1 MRVPIRVELR
11 KSVSIRAV
19 AFAFVL
25 FAMAAGIRADSVTIG
40 LASAGTAADSGQF
53 NSDGNTIAIA
63 PNAAWAAALPGS
75 SWVSF
80 GLTGDTSAPGF
91 FVVPNGTVVSFL
103 DTFTVPGVAT
113 GGTLTVMADDSAAV
127 FLNGVSLIA
136 EATSV
141 GNAYNTCSNFGI
153 GCVQATTIDLPGS
166 LFTTGSNT
174 LEFQVAQRA
183 GSSFGLDYV
192 ATVIDPLPVSEPG
205 SGILMAIGLLGLAIA
220 GFRREQSGLELG
232 AA

>member
-25 FAMAAGIRADSVTIG
+25 FAMAAGIRADSVTIS
-40 LASAGTAADSGQF
+40 LASAGTAADSGQS

-63 PNAAWAAALPGS
+63 PNVTWAAALPGS

-80 GLTGDTSAPGF
+80 GLTGDPSAPGF
-91 FVVPNGTVVSFL
+91 FVVPNGTVVSFF
-103 DTFTVPGVAT
+103 DTFTLPGVAT

-153 GCVQATTIDLPGS
+153 
-166 LFTTGSNT
+166 
-174 LEFQVAQRA
+174 EVA
-183 GSSFGLDYV
+183 
-192 ATVIDPLPVSEPG
+192 
-205 SGILMAIGLLGLAIA
+205 
-220 GFRREQSGLELG
+220 FRRLPSTCPHRFSLQAQTHWNSRLPSAPGVRS
-232 AA
+232 AWTMWPR